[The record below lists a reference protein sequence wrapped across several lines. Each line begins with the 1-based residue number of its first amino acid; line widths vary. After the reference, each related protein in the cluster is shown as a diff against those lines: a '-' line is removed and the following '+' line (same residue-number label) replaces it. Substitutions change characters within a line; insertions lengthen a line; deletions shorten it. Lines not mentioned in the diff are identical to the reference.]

1 MTKKESRQE
10 IESKLIQIQKWLF
23 ENRKVF
29 TEHEMSIVFA
39 FTKVRKEGH
48 EMSCFTGGKVKD
60 ISATCVGVIN
70 ELMDDVEEE
79 DDLRR
84 LFNMTAGR
92 ICKKFEAK
100 MREEGYI
107 DDEEEEED
115 E

>member
-10 IESKLIQIQKWLF
+10 IESKLIQVQKWLF
-23 ENRKVF
+23 ENREVF

-39 FTKVRKEGH
+39 FNKTVGNEGH
-48 EMSCFTGGKVKD
+48 EMSIYTGGRVKD
-60 ISATCVGVIN
+60 IALTSVGIIN
-70 ELMDDVEEE
+70 ELMNDVEDE
-79 DDLRR
+79 DDLRH

-107 DDEEEEED
+107 DDD